1 MKQNTLTTLGGALA
15 VCALALSANT
25 NAVAGGRSAKV
36 LHEFTLPP
44 YSMAN
49 FGLTAE
55 QLAIAQANGL
65 LTTEAPSLGSGL
77 ERLVGNL
84 YLGLTDRGP
93 GGDHFKVISQNP
105 CVVDPAVGDGKIFY
119 LPTFCPSIVAFR
131 AVSGQMLPELI
142 IPKTDRD
149 GYPVTGLPNLGAPS
163 SLKDDVPFGAVCDPT
178 PLAYDQSGLDTEAV
192 RLLPNGMFVVVD
204 EYSPSIVI
212 LSSEGQVLVRST
224 PVSKPLPFAKYTVKN
239 ILPDVLLNRRNNRGF
254 ENVAV
259 SPDGKTLY
267 AITQAPVGSNK
278 NAPDKD
284 SRVLRMLKIDLSDPL
299 NVEAADIKQYVVLT
313 TPAAEYPAPTAQVDL
328 KVSDMDWVAP
338 DKLLILERATGE
350 VKLLLVD
357 LSTASE
363 VSELSLAALEGF
375 AGQPASPLPPGVTAA
390 ASQEVFSMLKELP
403 QIGTEKLEGLS
414 ILNRNDV
421 AIANDNDFGVG
432 DGVGL
437 ASKMWIIRL
446 KDQLPLCR

>member
-36 LHEFTLPP
+36 LHEFILPP

-49 FGLTAE
+49 FGQTPE
-55 QLAIAQANGL
+55 ELAIAQANGL

-119 LPTFCPSIVAFR
+119 LPTFAPSIVAYR
-131 AVSGQMLPELI
+131 AVSGRMLPELI
-142 IPKTDRD
+142 IPITDQD
-149 GYPVTGLPNLGAPS
+149 GNPVTGLSNLP
-163 SLKDDVPFGAVCDPT
+163 KDDVPFGGVCSAT
-178 PLAYDQSGLDTEAV
+178 PLPYDQSGLDTEAIRV
-192 RLLPNGMFVVVD
+192 LPQGLFVVVD

-212 LSSEGQVLVRST
+212 LNLEGQVLVRYT

-239 ILPDVLLNRRNNRGF
+239 VLPDVLLNRRNNRGF

-259 SPDGKTLY
+259 SPDGQTLY

-278 NAPDKD
+278 NAPYKD

-313 TPAAEYPAPTAQVDL
+313 TPAAEYPAPTAQADL

-363 VSELSLAALEGF
+363 VSILSLAALEGYAE
-375 AGQPASPLPPGVTAA
+375 AGVSKLPPGITAA
-390 ASQEVFSMLKELP
+390 ASQEVFSMMKELP